1 VAEIWRT
8 RDRAGREI
16 VLTSARL
23 DHILEEH
30 DEIAD
35 RLDEVRMTIEQPD
48 FVTRDARYH
57 HREIHYRRVASG
69 QGLLKV
75 VVQYRPVPPQGAW
88 VGEVITAYR
97 VKKRKSRE
105 VLLEP

>member
-1 VAEIWRT
+1 LAEIWRT
-8 RDRAGREI
+8 QDRAGREV
-16 VLTSARL
+16 VLASAGF
-23 DHILEEH
+23 DHILHGH
-30 DEIAD
+30 DEISD
-35 RLDEVRMTIEQPD
+35 RLDEVRTAIEQPD

-57 HREIHYRRVASG
+57 HREIHYRRMASG

-75 VVQYRPVPPQGAW
+75 VVQYRPVPPQGTW

-97 VKKRKSRE
+97 VRKRKRTE

>member
-8 RDRAGREI
+8 RDRAGHEVI
-16 VLTSARL
+16 LASAGL
-23 DHILEEH
+23 DHILQGH

-35 RLDEVRMTIEQPD
+35 RLDEVRTTIEQPD

-57 HREIHYRRVASG
+57 HRENHYRRMKPG
-69 QGLLKV
+69 RGLLKV
-75 VVQYRPVPPQGAW
+75 VVQYRPVPPQGTW

-97 VKKRKSRE
+97 AKKLKSSE

>member
-8 RDRAGREI
+8 RDRAGREVI
-16 VLTSARL
+16 LASAGL
-23 DHILEEH
+23 DHILQGH

-35 RLDEVRMTIEQPD
+35 RLDEVRATIEQPD

-57 HREIHYRRVASG
+57 HRENHYRRMASG

-75 VVQYRPVPPQGAW
+75 VVQYRPVPPQGTW

-97 VKKRKSRE
+97 FKTRKSTE